1 MDIQEMKNFRKE
13 IDIIDE
19 KLIKLFQR
27 RMEISR
33 EIGKYKRLHKIP
45 VLDASREAEKLKK
58 VSELADK
65 NMEEYC
71 LILYN
76 KIMELSRDYQNK
88 IQPLY
93 PEADFD
99 VLGLNS
105 ADIDLLIRVCF

>member
-13 IDIIDE
+13 IDAIDE
-19 KLIKLFQR
+19 KLVKLFQR

-33 EIGKYKRLHKIP
+33 EIGKYKRLHEIP
-45 VLDASREAEKLKK
+45 VLDVSREAEKLKK

-71 LILYN
+71 MILYN

-88 IQPLY
+88 I
-93 PEADFD
+93 
-99 VLGLNS
+99 
-105 ADIDLLIRVCF
+105 

>member
-13 IDIIDE
+13 IDAIDE
-19 KLIKLFQR
+19 KLVKLFQR

-33 EIGKYKRLHKIP
+33 EIGKYKRLHEIP
-45 VLDASREAEKLKK
+45 VLDVSREKLKK

-88 IQPLY
+88 I
-93 PEADFD
+93 
-99 VLGLNS
+99 
-105 ADIDLLIRVCF
+105 

>member
-58 VSELADK
+58 
-65 NMEEYC
+65 
-71 LILYN
+71 
-76 KIMELSRDYQNK
+76 YQNWLIK
-88 IQPLY
+88 IWKNI
-93 PEADFD
+93 
-99 VLGLNS
+99 V
-105 ADIDLLIRVCF
+105 